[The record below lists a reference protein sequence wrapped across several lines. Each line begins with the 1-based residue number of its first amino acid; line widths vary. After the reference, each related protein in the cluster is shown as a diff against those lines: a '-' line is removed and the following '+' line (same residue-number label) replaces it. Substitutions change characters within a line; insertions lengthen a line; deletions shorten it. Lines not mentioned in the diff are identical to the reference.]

1 MSVPKFNLDLDPE
14 RLEALRASEACLRGV
29 FSAMAEG
36 LIIYDSAGR
45 VVEANRSAERI
56 LGLSREQIFDPAL
69 REPGWRLVRED
80 GTDLPRQEQLG
91 MITLRTGV
99 PGSNHVA
106 GVRLPGGAL
115 RWIRLNSQPV
125 TLGSARKPDFVVLSF
140 DDITEALSMTAE
152 LRRARAD
159 FEAILHNVPAHITS
173 WRRDRTLRFANRAA
187 LEHFGLEAGQAQ
199 DMSMREMFGA
209 QRFAQIESFIEA
221 ALSGYRQS
229 HDRALRLGESAPR
242 HFHVQYVPDI
252 QDDVVVGL
260 YILAVDI
267 TELRNSYERVRELA
281 QSLETVREDLR
292 RSVAV
297 SLHEGI
303 AQDLFAAKL
312 SLEHLMTHTR
322 HVPQA
327 APACD
332 ELAAAIQA
340 CMNSIRQLANDL
352 RPEGLA
358 HNRLAS
364 VLSQHVHYFGARAGL
379 EIDIAEAPGFPPL
392 DEATRLVLFRAAQE
406 ILTNVAKHASA
417 RSVAILLRADAQRVT
432 MQISDDGVGIEA
444 QSLKKLGSLGLLG
457 IRERMTALGG
467 GMSVRRD
474 QPRGTTVTVYLPLSS
489 P

>member
-1 MSVPKFNLDLDPE
+1 MSVPKVDLDADVA

-115 RWIRLNSQPV
+115 RRIRLNSQPV

-187 LEHFGLEAGQAQ
+187 LEHFGLEAGRVQ
-199 DMSMREMFGA
+199 DMLTPI
-209 QRFAQIESFIEA
+209 Q
-221 ALSGYRQS
+221 
-229 HDRALRLGESAPR
+229 HRLGAGCHLNRRTAES
-242 HFHVQYVPDI
+242 I
-252 QDDVVVGL
+252 G
-260 YILAVDI
+260 
-267 TELRNSYERVRELA
+267 
-281 QSLETVREDLR
+281 
-292 RSVAV
+292 
-297 SLHEGI
+297 
-303 AQDLFAAKL
+303 AA
-312 SLEHLMTHTR
+312 
-322 HVPQA
+322 
-327 APACD
+327 
-332 ELAAAIQA
+332 
-340 CMNSIRQLANDL
+340 
-352 RPEGLA
+352 GLA
-358 HNRLAS
+358 I
-364 VLSQHVHYFGARAGL
+364 VEL
-379 EIDIAEAPGFPPL
+379 E
-392 DEATRLVLFRAAQE
+392 
-406 ILTNVAKHASA
+406 
-417 RSVAILLRADAQRVT
+417 QR
-432 MQISDDGVGIEA
+432 
-444 QSLKKLGSLGLLG
+444 
-457 IRERMTALGG
+457 R
-467 GMSVRRD
+467 
-474 QPRGTTVTVYLPLSS
+474 LPLI
-489 P
+489 PLIIGVARLGV